1 MKMIKKWGV
10 LLFFGLM
17 LAACQDQKQTVV
29 EVTQQTTG
37 FGYQISRQEKVLINQ
52 PFIPA
57 VQGQQT
63 FKDSLQALKTAQLV
77 VKKIERNVFPQ
88 VSLHELDS
96 MKIDY
101 EIL

>member
-1 MKMIKKWGV
+1 MIRIGTLLV
-10 LLFFGLM
+10 LLGFLFT
-17 LAACQDQKQTVV
+17 ACHQKKQTVIK
-29 EVTQQTTG
+29 VTQQTTG
-37 FGYQISRQEKVLINQ
+37 FGYQIIRQEKVLINQ

-63 FKDSLQALKTAQLV
+63 FKDSLQALRTAQLV